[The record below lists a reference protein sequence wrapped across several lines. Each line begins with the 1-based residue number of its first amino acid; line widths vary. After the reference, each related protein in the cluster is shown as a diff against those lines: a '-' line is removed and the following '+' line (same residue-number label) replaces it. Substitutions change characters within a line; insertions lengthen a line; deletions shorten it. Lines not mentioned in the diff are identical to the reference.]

1 MTKQLRQNRNIR
13 LNDDEW
19 KIFREELG
27 AEWLRAQIAKA
38 KAKKSRAD
46 VSAIRKVHSG
56 IDHG

>member
-19 KIFREELG
+19 KTFREELG

-46 VSAIRKVHSG
+46 KHE
-56 IDHG
+56 